1 MSKKKRKKTGGRE
14 AGTPNKVTTALRE
27 RVDLLIDNNFE
38 RLQDDIDSLEPKE
51 RVDAILKL
59 LEFTLPKLQRVDMET
74 VEKKNIESIDI
85 AKLTDEQK
93 DVLLTIGEDLLN
105 DLD

>member
-85 AKLTDEQK
+85 SKLTDKQK